1 MTDRR
6 LRIGVALLAAVGAG
20 IAGYLLF
27 ARLTGAPVACSTGG
41 CETVQSSRYA
51 EVLGFPVAGL
61 GLAAYLAVLA
71 TAGGSGATV
80 RASGA
85 AIALSAVAF
94 SAYLVVVQVAVIERI
109 CEWCLASDGVFTLL
123 ALATVLRLRPYA

>member
-6 LRIGVALLAAVGAG
+6 LRLGVAFAAAVGAG
-20 IAGYLLF
+20 IAAYLLH

-51 EVLGFPVAGL
+51 EMLGLPVAGL

-71 TAGGSGATV
+71 TAGGSGATI
-80 RASGA
+80 RAAGA
-85 AIALSAVAF
+85 AVALAAVAF

-109 CEWCLASDGVFTLL
+109 CEWCLASDGVFTLVALL
-123 ALATVLRLRPYA
+123 AVLRLRPSA